1 LARTFTLAQV
11 RDRVR
16 ELVDA
21 EQMRAVSDAE
31 LNRRISSSYARYYA
45 KLVRTGLGFPTEI
58 TATIT
63 ATPGI
68 DTYALPPDHF
78 STMRVDYITG
88 GIYIPLQEIDIREIH
103 EAQAPGSPSSFF
115 RLAGPNLILYPAPT
129 AGDSYRHI
137 YAPAPDDLTT
147 DTQSLDGV
155 CGWEEAV
162 ILDAAIRAA
171 MKWEGDTNDLR
182 AERNAL
188 DERIDEEVQLR
199 SINTAKR
206 IVLTNARRWRWDQW
220 ECGDPDDPSN
230 YWPWYR

>member
-1 LARTFTLAQV
+1 MARSFTLAQI

-31 LNRRISSSYARYYA
+31 INRRISSSYARYYA
-45 KLVRTGLGFPTEI
+45 KLVRTGLGFPNEI

-63 ATPGI
+63 TTSGV

-78 STMRVDYITG
+78 STMRIDLISS
-88 GIYIPLQEIDIREIH
+88 GIYIPIEEIDIREIH
-103 EAQAPGSPSSFF
+103 QAQAAGSPASFY
-115 RLAGPNLILYPAPT
+115 RLAGPNLILYPPPS

-147 DTQSLDGV
+147 DTQTLDGV

-162 ILDAAIRAA
+162 ILDAAIRTA

-206 IVLTNARRWRWDQW
+206 IVLTHWRRRWDDTWDR
-220 ECGDPDDPSN
+220 GDPDDPSN

>member
-1 LARTFTLAQV
+1 
-11 RDRVR
+11 
-16 ELVDA
+16 
-21 EQMRAVSDAE
+21 MRAVSDAE

-137 YAPAPDDLTT
+137 YAPAPDDRYPIPRRGLRLGGGSHPRRRHPRR
-147 DTQSLDGV
+147 DEMGGRYKRSPR
-155 CGWEEAV
+155 
-162 ILDAAIRAA
+162 RA
-171 MKWEGDTNDLR
+171 
-182 AERNAL
+182 
-188 DERIDEEVQLR
+188 QC
-199 SINTAKR
+199 
-206 IVLTNARRWRWDQW
+206 ARRAHRRGGATPVDQHSQAHRPHQRAPLAL
-220 ECGDPDDPSN
+220 GSVGMRRP
-230 YWPWYR
+230 